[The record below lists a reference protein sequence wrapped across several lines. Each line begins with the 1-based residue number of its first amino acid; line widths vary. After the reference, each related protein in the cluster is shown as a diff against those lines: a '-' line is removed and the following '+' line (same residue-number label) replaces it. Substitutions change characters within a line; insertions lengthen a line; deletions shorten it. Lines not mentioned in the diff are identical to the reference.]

1 MSGFGLWDL
10 VSALSAYPVCT
21 TWSLHPTMRR
31 ACYVIIKERLF
42 GIGYCHPPYFYYTTP
57 RRCLSSIDRSTGFD
71 TYRQDANDRLDS
83 PRAGRRQGER
93 LFRDLRGLLHRPL
106 FYYNTSKG
114 APSRGTLVRER
125 LVPYINTRNLDL
137 GRSPLPNNT
146 LPKQSLI
153 TLYIGNQHITI
164 NFNRIY
170 IIYYIRETMVN
181 RINGQWVNRIKL
193 YTDTSSIWLL

>member
-1 MSGFGLWDL
+1 MSGFGYGICIVRLSDL
-10 VSALSAYPVCT
+10 CHVVRYTPR
-21 TWSLHPTMRR
+21 HDR

-42 GIGYCHPPYFYYTTP
+42 GNRHRHLPLFYYTTP
-57 RRCLSSIDRSTGFD
+57 DRCLSSIDRSTGFD
-71 TYRQDANDRLDS
+71 THRQDANDRLDS

-114 APSRGTLVRER
+114 ALSIRTSVRGR
-125 LVPYINTRNLDL
+125 LVPYINTRNLDP

-153 TLYIGNQHITI
+153 TLYIGNQHIII

-181 RINGQWVNRIKL
+181 RINGQWANRIKL
-193 YTDTSSIWLL
+193 YTDTSFIWLL